1 MNYDITRAMD
11 TLGARRPVYNNSESY
26 YLGSHREIFANA
38 RWSYIFRENGTY
50 VLNFCQTVVDTVLDR
65 LEISTVEG
73 TTKAATK
80 ALGEMWEENELQID
94 ATEIHRR
101 ALVYGE
107 CYAIVWPDEDGDVTI
122 TYNSPMTTI
131 MIYDEENPRIK
142 KYAAK
147 LWEQRDNF
155 NQKISYMNLYYA
167 DRIEKYQRAGELS
180 VVSGI
185 GDGAGWG
192 SPYQVIENPFGEIP
206 VFHFRTHRP
215 YGTPEHAQATGAQ
228 DAINKLVNNH
238 MLTVDYQGA
247 PQRYAL
253 SAGSNSAELTD
264 FDEGEAARENLES
277 LKSGPGE
284 LWYLNGVTQVGQF
297 SPALP
302 ETFTNPILEYVKFMA
317 ALTHT
322 PLHMFE
328 SVRTFS
334 SGEAVRT
341 AEAALTKKVRER
353 QLAFGQ
359 TWRELFKFALKIEG
373 FDVDVQVQ
381 WNPSESIDTADAWN
395 IAAVKRNLGVPL
407 EIVLNE
413 MGYDA
418 EIAAQIAEAAQAE
431 KDANNPLKNGQID
444 PNAPLAPGEDNTP
457 PQNAS
462 AMNNHNLAVQA
473 STELTDKKEGN
484 N

>member
-1 MNYDITRAMD
+1 M
-11 TLGARRPVYNNSESY
+11 
-26 YLGSHREIFANA
+26 
-38 RWSYIFRENGTY
+38 
-50 VLNFCQTVVDTVLDR
+50 
-65 LEISTVEG
+65 
-73 TTKAATK
+73 
-80 ALGEMWEENELQID
+80 
-94 ATEIHRR
+94 
-101 ALVYGE
+101 
-107 CYAIVWPDEDGDVTI
+107 VWPDDDGDITI
-122 TYNSPMTTI
+122 TYNSPMTTV
-131 MIYDEENPRIK
+131 MIYDDENPRIK

-147 LWEQRDNF
+147 TWEVRDAF
-155 NQKISYMNLYYA
+155 NAKWTCMNLYYPN
-167 DRIEKYQRAGELS
+167 RIEKYKRAGEMS
-180 VVSGI
+180 VVSGTA
-185 GDGAGWG
+185 DAAGWG
-192 SPYQVIENPFGEIP
+192 TPYEIVENPFGEIP

-215 YGTPEHAQATGAQ
+215 YGTPEHASATGTQ

-253 SAGSNSAELTD
+253 SASGQGSEMAD
-264 FDEGEAARENLES
+264 FDEGEADRENLAA

-284 LWYLNGVTQVGQF
+284 LWYLNGISQVGQF
-297 SPALP
+297 NPAPP
-302 ETFTNPILEYVKFMA
+302 ESFTNPIQEYIKHMA

-334 SGEAVRT
+334 SGEAIRT
-341 AEAALTKKVRER
+341 AEAGLTKKVRDR

-407 EIVLNE
+407 VTVLME
-413 MGYDA
+413 MGYDSV
-418 EIAAQIAEAAQAE
+418 IAQQIADAAQAE
-431 KDANNPLKNGQID
+431 KDANNPALNGQISD
-444 PNAPLAPGEDNTP
+444 GPLAPGEDNTP

-462 AMNNHNLAVQA
+462 AMNSHNLAVQA